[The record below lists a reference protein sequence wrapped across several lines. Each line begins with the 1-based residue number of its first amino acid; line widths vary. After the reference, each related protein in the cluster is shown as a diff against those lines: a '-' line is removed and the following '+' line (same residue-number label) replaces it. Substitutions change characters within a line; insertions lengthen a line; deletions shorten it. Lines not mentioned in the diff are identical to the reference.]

1 MAIPPRSPWCS
12 AFPPWL
18 EELGLELLDEGLLE
32 ELEGLL
38 LEELGLLEL
47 EEGTVEPSQLRMK
60 TQSLYSM
67 SGDQL
72 Q

>member
-1 MAIPPRSPWCS
+1 MQCA

-18 EELGLELLDEGLLE
+18 EELLGLELLDEGLLE

-38 LEELGLLEL
+38 EELEGLFEL
-47 EEGTVEPSQLRMK
+47 EEGTAEPSQLRMK

-67 SGDQL
+67 SGDQA

>member
-1 MAIPPRSPWCS
+1 MQCS

-38 LEELGLLEL
+38 EEELEETFFEL
-47 EEGTVEPSQLRMK
+47 EEGVAEPSQLRMK

-67 SGDQL
+67 SGDQA